1 MKIKKFFIFFISFFI
16 FLNSAFS
23 KEENLKGYELSNAIY
38 SSVSAKKYKAQKIQ
52 LSRTTEEKF
61 PYNILITIQKTKTDI
76 NSAFREFDTVLLAF
90 TQEDII
96 KRMDFLSDLID
107 YNLNTDFNFNVQI
120 LLTACDKQELSGNES
135 MTGSN
140 AYCKLIEGTEGL
152 CALCI
157 NLDSEKANSITSG
170 SAKKVCPLWLVKTAT
185 RCFKQN
191 EIPVNIKGS
200 SFLSLYSL
208 GIFQSSKRLSSYL
221 SRNIPAAEL
230 NLTGSRLS
238 DYELNSLFKTFLEQ
252 LASLSKFQ
260 SDVHYI
266 PVKISDSYYWI
277 GEHITIVFLLI
288 LTTVSLAIFC
298 DLGFIFRKKHSF
310 KTLNTKR
317 TVRSFYIIPVTII
330 ILTLCLLFG
339 QFVASLF
346 YRTVFRNPLIILG
359 IKFIISLILI
369 SFAYLFELK
378 LHKRKFAFVYEYMLM
393 ISSLLNIFIFSAID
407 ISLFYLF
414 TLIYLIIFISRFFKN
429 TAAIYF
435 FLILSFIPYVLL
447 ITQVI
452 VYSTPQQIYPL
463 LFGNVVSNLILSC
476 AITPFCLMLLRIYI
490 LIAKNSAKGMKNTQN
505 KAISELDKI
514 NRKLKKRFQKT
525 YAFIQILTILFFAL
539 IIILASRELRIQFSR
554 NIELRR
560 QNGIIEESP
569 EANLLKASYTD
580 SNYYGGT
587 IRKIFINAEKKPLRI
602 EVFVTGQTDN
612 PVFYTAYT
620 YSQTEKSNQVQFD
633 LPDYP
638 PEKFEISYTP
648 DNSVL
653 STVDIFAYYD
663 EKDYPEENIDQNEN
677 ASKSRHKTFIKEKV
691 SLSINIT
698 KPAGKI

>member
-1 MKIKKFFIFFISFFI
+1 MKIKKIFIFFISFFL
-16 FLNSAFS
+16 FLSAAFS
-23 KEENLKGYELSNAIY
+23 EEENLKGYELSDAIY
-38 SSVSAKKYKAQKIQ
+38 SSVSAKKYRAQKIQ

-61 PYNILITIQKTKTDI
+61 PYNILITIQKTETDV
-76 NSAFREFDTVLLAF
+76 NSAFKEFDTVLLSF
-90 TQEDII
+90 TQEDIV
-96 KRMDFLSDLID
+96 KRMDFLFNLIE
-107 YNLNTDFNFNVQI
+107 YNLNTDFNFNVRI

-157 NLDSEKANSITSG
+157 NLDSEKTNSITPG
-170 SAKKVCPLWLVKTAT
+170 SAKKVCPLWLVKTTAE
-185 RCFKQN
+185 CFEQN
-191 EIPVNIKGS
+191 EIPVSIKGNI
-200 SFLSLYSL
+200 FMSLYSS
-208 GIFQSSKRLSSYL
+208 GIFQSSQRLSSYL
-221 SRNIPAAEL
+221 SRNFPAAEL

-238 DYELNSLFKTFLEQ
+238 DDELNSLFKTFLEQ
-252 LASLSKFQ
+252 FACLAKFQ

-266 PVKISDSYYWI
+266 PVKISNSYYWI
-277 GEHITIVFLLI
+277 GEHITIIFLLI
-288 LTTVSLAIFC
+288 LTTVSLAVFC
-298 DLGFIFRKKHSF
+298 DLGFIFRKRHSF

-330 ILTLCLLFG
+330 VLTLCLLFG

-359 IKFIISLILI
+359 IKFIISLVLI

-407 ISLFYLF
+407 VSLFYLF

-435 FLILSFIPYVLL
+435 FLMLSFIPYFLL

-452 VYSTPQQIYPL
+452 VYSSPQQIYPL
-463 LFGNVVSNLILSC
+463 LFGDAVSNLILSC
-476 AITPFCLMLLRIYI
+476 ASTPFCLMLLRIYI
-490 LIAKNSAKGMKNTQN
+490 LIAKDSAKKIQKPQDN
-505 KAISELDKI
+505 AISELDKI
-514 NRKLKKRFQKT
+514 NRKLKKRFQKS
-525 YAFIQILTILFFAL
+525 YAFIQILTVLFFGL
-539 IIILASRELRIQFSR
+539 IIILASGELRKQFSQ
-554 NIELRR
+554 NVEFRR
-560 QNGIIEESP
+560 QNGIIEESYK
-569 EANLLKASYTD
+569 ANLLKASYSD

-587 IRKIFINAEKKPLRI
+587 IRKIFIDAEKKPLRI
-602 EVFVTGQTDN
+602 EVFVSGQTDN

-620 YSQTEKSNQVQFD
+620 YSQTENSNQVQFD

-648 DNSVL
+648 DNSLL
-653 STVDIFAYYD
+653 STVDILAYYD
-663 EKDYPEENIDQNEN
+663 KKDYPKENSQENEDS
-677 ASKSRHKTFIKEKV
+677 ADPRHKTFIRERV
-691 SLSINIT
+691 SLSINISR
-698 KPAGKI
+698 PAGQI